1 VLADRVRPQR
11 RSLASNLFYGAELL
25 QTRMTYVEYP
35 AEVPLQPVDPEDNA
49 YTDAMAAIS

>member
-1 VLADRVRPQR
+1 
-11 RSLASNLFYGAELL
+11 
-25 QTRMTYVEYP
+25 MTYVEYP